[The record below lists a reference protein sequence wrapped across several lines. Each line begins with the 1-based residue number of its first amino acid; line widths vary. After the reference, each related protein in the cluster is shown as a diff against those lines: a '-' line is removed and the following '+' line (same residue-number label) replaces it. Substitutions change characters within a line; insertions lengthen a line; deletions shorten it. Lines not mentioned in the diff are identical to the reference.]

1 MDADSPRDVV
11 VGFLRGPAEPNVG
24 GLDRVW
30 RSVVGPL
37 LLVGV
42 ATVVAGLVEL
52 TSGPVAVVLLAA
64 SVVVGAIVTHSA
76 ATRRC
81 RVNHLAGVD
90 TSEE

>member
-1 MDADSPRDVV
+1 MDADSTRDVV
-11 VGFLRGPAEPNVG
+11 VGFLLGPEEANVG
-24 GLDRVW
+24 GLDWVW
-30 RSVVGPL
+30 RAVVGPL

-52 TSGPVAVVLLAA
+52 TTGPVALVVLAVALA
-64 SVVVGAIVTHSA
+64 VGAIVTHSA
-76 ATRRC
+76 ATCRC